1 MRTLSQ
7 DDIITFKALIEP
19 SNLYEKRLAHYF
31 KEHIEEF
38 NSLDK
43 SEISFYD
50 SIDGVIKE
58 FTIFSFA
65 SLNLNQAFVFII
77 EKFAEWGLINHYFQ
91 HLSLDKLQKFQ
102 SDKSQL
108 QNYFQSLNSL
118 YMNEILQYQL
128 KDNEQ
133 LSNKFKI

>member
-1 MRTLSQ
+1 MHTLSK

-19 SNLYEKRLAHYF
+19 SNLYEKRLSRYF

-38 NSLDK
+38 GSLDK

-50 SIDGVIKE
+50 SIDSVIKE

-65 SLNLNQAFVFII
+65 SHTLNQAFVFII

-91 HLSLDKLQKFQ
+91 HLSLNDLQKFQ
-102 SDKSQL
+102 PDNPQL

-118 YMNEILQYQL
+118 YMNERLEYQL
-128 KDNEQ
+128 KDGEQ
-133 LSNKFKI
+133 FSNRFKI